1 MHGQGERALA
11 IAVPRQRNRL
21 PIEVSCISN
30 SEQFKRH
37 LKTFPSN
44 QPSMTDDIV
53 LTLKAIFSIFY
64 CTAPLFSFSSKLR
77 NTNDQY
83 IFNNKILQDNV
94 ANGHA
99 FKVW

>member
-1 MHGQGERALA
+1 
-11 IAVPRQRNRL
+11 
-21 PIEVSCISN
+21 
-30 SEQFKRH
+30 
-37 LKTFPSN
+37 
-44 QPSMTDDIV
+44 MTDDIV